1 MSAEALLSRLNGVR
15 RTGEGRYLARCPVHA
30 DKSPSFSIRELPDGR
45 TICHCF
51 AGCSTEEVLAAV
63 GLTFESLYPERPIE
77 RGKPERRP
85 FPAGDVLEAL
95 ATEVRIAA
103 ICSSDLKSGKTLPA
117 VDHERLMLAA
127 ERIESGRSLANG

>member
-1 MSAEALLSRLNGVR
+1 MSAESLLARLDGVR
-15 RTGEGRYLARCPVHA
+15 RTSEGRYLARCPAHGDKHA
-30 DKSPSFSIRELPDGR
+30 SLSVRELDDGR
-45 TICHCF
+45 TLVHCF
-51 AGCSTEEVLAAV
+51 AQCSVEDVLAAV
-63 GLTFESLYPERPIE
+63 GLTFDALFPERSIE